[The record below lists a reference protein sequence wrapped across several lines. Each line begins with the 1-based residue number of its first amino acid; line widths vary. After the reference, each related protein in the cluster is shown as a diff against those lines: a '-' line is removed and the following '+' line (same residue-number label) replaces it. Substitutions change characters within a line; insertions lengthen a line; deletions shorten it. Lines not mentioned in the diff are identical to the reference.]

1 MDPRKFW
8 TACRVHDW
16 HYEMS
21 DDPEVYRMGSEADK
35 HLSALAASD
44 PKLRAIHDAWY
55 QHHHN
60 CGPRPAEPSL
70 ED

>member
-1 MDPRKFW
+1 
-8 TACRVHDW
+8 
-16 HYEMS
+16 MS